1 MMWVTIEGLAPSM
14 DGPLGGYTI
23 MWALTSSVGFWEVV
37 GTTERGVALE
47 EVGR

>member
-1 MMWVTIEGLAPSM
+1 
-14 DGPLGGYTI
+14 

-37 GTTERGVALE
+37 GTTERGGVALE